1 MRKSDHTRSRIE
13 RTALALFAEKGVDQ
27 TTTRDIAQG
36 AEIAEGTIY
45 RHFSGKEDLIAG
57 IFARHY
63 AALAEELDSLQREER
78 GIDAKLAVMIR
89 RFCGLFDSD
98 PDLFRFLFFV
108 QHGQLE
114 KLPKDAANPVRVIRE
129 VIAGAMEATEIP
141 KRDPDL
147 ATAWVLGA
155 VLQPAVFR
163 IYGRLERPLAELC
176 GDTAAACSRMLRG

>member
-27 TTTRDIAQG
+27 TTTRDIALG

-45 RHFSGKEDLIAG
+45 RHFTSKEELIAG

-63 AALAEELDSLQREER
+63 GALAEDLEALQAVER
-78 GIDAKLAVMIR
+78 KIEAKLTAMIR
-89 RFCGLFDSD
+89 RFCGLFESD

-114 KLPKDAANPVRVIRE
+114 KLPKDSANPVRVIRE
-129 VIAGAMEATEIP
+129 VLATAMRSGEIP
-141 KRDPDL
+141 ERNPDL
-147 ATAWVLGA
+147 AAAWVLGA
-155 VLQPAVFR
+155 ALQPAVFR
-163 IYGRLERPLAELC
+163 IYGRLDRPLTELC
-176 GDTAAACSRMLRG
+176 DETADACGRMLRG

>member
-1 MRKSDHTRSRIE
+1 MRKADHTRSRIE

-45 RHFSGKEDLIAG
+45 RHFASKEVLIAG

-63 AALAEELDSLQREER
+63 GALGEELESLQAAER
-78 GIDAKLAVMIR
+78 GVEAKLTAMIR
-89 RFCGLFDSD
+89 RFCALFESD

-114 KLPKDAANPVRVIRE
+114 KLPKDAANPVRVIRAA
-129 VIAGAMEATEIP
+129 VAGAMESGEIP
-141 KRDPDL
+141 ARDPDL
-147 ATAWVLGA
+147 AAAWILGA

-163 IYGRLERPLAELC
+163 IYGRLDRPLTELC
-176 GDTAAACSRMLRG
+176 DDTAAACGRMLRG